1 MYAMRDSGLIAHSA
15 ARASPATN
23 SRSAPVKYFE
33 ADHNASL
40 QAFNIGEDYA
50 APQA

>member
-1 MYAMRDSGLIAHSA
+1 MYAMRDSGLIVHSA

-23 SRSAPVKYFE
+23 NRPAPVKYFE
-33 ADHNASL
+33 ADHKAGL
-40 QAFNIGEDYA
+40 QIINIGEDYA